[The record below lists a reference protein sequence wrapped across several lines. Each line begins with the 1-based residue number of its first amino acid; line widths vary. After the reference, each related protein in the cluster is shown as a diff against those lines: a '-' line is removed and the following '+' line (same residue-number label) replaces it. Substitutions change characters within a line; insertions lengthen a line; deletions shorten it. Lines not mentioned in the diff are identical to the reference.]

1 MTTCEMGLLSVKLFT
16 KLFVSV
22 SLSVATLV
30 MQNGSAFANSTGS
43 TMYNLT
49 DVASKA
55 SITFI
60 QPTGTPDP
68 VFAKLQGK
76 YQPAGNSL
84 SNPAKWAGFLR
95 QGGRNITF
103 HLGSQTYISSVS
115 LSFEVDAQK
124 GIHWPSYIHV
134 LTSPDA
140 HTWYLL
146 NSGQDTVT
154 KNNNI
159 ETISVSSPTPVTAN
173 YIKII
178 FPVIGWAFA
187 GQLHIWAS
195 PIPGFQQ
202 QPAPIVTPGKSTSN
216 IGYLPATSLGN
227 AHHIL
232 LVYTGANGQLGHW
245 SAQDYL
251 PMLNYI
257 DQNGIAESPMFDT
270 MLYLPYNDA
279 GDTAQGWT
287 NYLKDLFAPNGEIA
301 NLETAT
307 NEAGLQMAQPR
318 RITNVILSLPYAS
331 PSQHNFGPI
340 TSGGPSLN
348 FNPNFD
354 HLGENQSLLNREAA
368 TKWYFDQLMTDW
380 NQSTHPNLNLVG
392 IYWDEENIPVGADD
406 PHVVQYMHQ
415 LTATANLPLLWIPF
429 YGANGVSNWS
439 SLGFDAALLQS
450 NYYETQSATTARIN
464 STAQIAQQYG
474 LGLELEVQAGA
485 LTNPTQS
492 ERYSKELSAFAL
504 QLPVGSDAVE
514 AFYDGSKVLLHAYQS
529 HNALARSLYDTT
541 GLWLKVH

>member
-1 MTTCEMGLLSVKLFT
+1 MNLFT
-16 KLFVSV
+16 KFLVGV
-22 SLSVATLV
+22 SLSLATLV
-30 MQNGSAFANSTGS
+30 LQNGSAFADTSSTTTNG
-43 TMYNLT
+43 LT
-49 DVASKA
+49 DVANQAK
-55 SITFI
+55 ITFI
-60 QPTGTPDP
+60 QSTGAPDN
-68 VFAKLQGK
+68 VFTKLQGK

-115 LSFEVDAQK
+115 LSFESNAQT

-159 ETISVSSPTPVTAN
+159 ETITVSSPSPVTAN

-195 PIPGFQQ
+195 PTPGYQQ
-202 QPAPIVTPGKSTSN
+202 QSAPIVVPGKSVSS

-227 AHHIL
+227 ARHIL
-232 LVYTGANGQLGHW
+232 LVYTGANGKLGHW
-245 SAQDYL
+245 SVQDYL

-257 DQNGIAESPMFDT
+257 DQNGMAESPMFDT
-270 MLYLPYNDA
+270 MLYLPYADA
-279 GDTAQGWT
+279 QDTAKGWT

-301 NLETAT
+301 NLQTAT
-307 NEAGLQMAQPR
+307 QQAGQQMAQPR

-340 TSGGPSLN
+340 ASGGAGLN
-348 FNPNFD
+348 FNPNYD
-354 HLGENQSLLNREAA
+354 HLGEAKSLQNREAA
-368 TKWYFDQLMTDW
+368 TKWYFDQLMADW
-380 NQSTHPNLNLVG
+380 NQSAHPNLNLVG
-392 IYWDEENIPVGADD
+392 VYWDEENIPVGADD

-450 NYYETQSATTARIN
+450 NYYETSSATTARIN
-464 STAQIAQQYG
+464 ATAQIAEQYG

-485 LTNPTQS
+485 LTHPTQS
-492 ERYSKELSAFAL
+492 QRYSTELNTFAL

-514 AFYDGSKVLLHAYQS
+514 AFYDGSKVLLQAYQS
-529 HNALARSLYDTT
+529 QNALARSLYDAT